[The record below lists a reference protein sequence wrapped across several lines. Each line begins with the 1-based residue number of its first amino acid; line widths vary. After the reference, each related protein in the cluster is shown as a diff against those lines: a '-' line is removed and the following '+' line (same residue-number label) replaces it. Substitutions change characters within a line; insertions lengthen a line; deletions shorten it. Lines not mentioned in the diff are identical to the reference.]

1 VANGL
6 TIRQTTGRLG
16 WNGACIAMGQEAG
29 NARWAQGGNLIMR
42 RKILSLVLGSTLAI
56 AAVAPAAAAPPD
68 FVQLG
73 GAAGLV
79 AAVVQVAADV
89 NVENINVLNNSA
101 NNLLQNAD
109 IDVLNNVLNNS
120 LNQWDI
126 AVNVNGNT
134 ITILG
139 TGVGGGDTVTVFGS

>member
-1 VANGL
+1 
-6 TIRQTTGRLG
+6 
-16 WNGACIAMGQEAG
+16 
-29 NARWAQGGNLIMR
+29 MR